1 MPEGEHKEAVELD
14 VNTSET
20 RNKAVI
26 TAIERAK
33 AKNARLRLMKER
45 NENYL
50 AERKD
55 EDAVDE
61 EPTEEL

>member
-1 MPEGEHKEAVELD
+1 MPVAEPKKVAELD
-14 VNTSET
+14 INENQNEVV
-20 RNKAVI
+20 A
-26 TAIERAK
+26 TAIQKAK

-55 EDAVDE
+55 EHEDE
-61 EPTEEL
+61 ELTKEL